1 MEHAEKMFLV
11 PSHQLEQLKNPSSG
25 EENIRTAAL
34 SSLDADMRNVLQRRD
49 LTEYEKAK
57 QYSALL
63 QKYLTH
69 VKQGESEKGH
79 LTLSLP
85 AAMPAEPTETT
96 TKAHVSSDPD
106 SVYHEVLDSLSV
118 RYKNP
123 AKIVLNKMLQ
133 NKSVSSWNE
142 KGAFVYKGETIPGSN
157 MLDLV
162 KGITQIHALPVART
176 PKGWDVF
183 LKAMAELNIPS
194 TVVGN
199 PGNRTSLDHL
209 KNPSP
214 MTEIKHTPKASR
226 RSSKKQRQSSSVP
239 WLTL

>member
-1 MEHAEKMFLV
+1 MV
-11 PSHQLEQLKNPSSG
+11 
-25 EENIRTAAL
+25 
-34 SSLDADMRNVLQRRD
+34 
-49 LTEYEKAK
+49 YEKAK

-69 VKQGESEKGH
+69 VKQGEAEKGH
-79 LTLSLP
+79 LSLLLQSP
-85 AAMPAEPTETT
+85 PPTSAPETT
-96 TKAHVSSDPD
+96 TAAHASPAPD
-106 SVYHEVLDSLSV
+106 SVYHEVLYSLSI
-118 RYKNP
+118 RFKNP

-133 NKSVSSWNE
+133 NYSVSSWNE

-162 KGITQIHALPVART
+162 KGITQIHALPAART

-214 MTEIKHTPKASR
+214 MTELKHTPKASR